1 MIQHH
6 YDLFVIG
13 AGSGGIRAARVAAG
27 LGARVAIAEERFLGG
42 TCVNLGCVPKKL
54 LVHAA
59 HYREDFEDARRYGW
73 DVEVREF
80 HWSRLIANKNA
91 TIERL
96 HGIYER
102 LLTQAGVTLIAG
114 RATLV
119 DPYTVAVGAERYRA
133 RNILIA
139 TGGWPVI
146 PDFPGKEHVVTSNE
160 AFFLEDLPKRVV
172 VVGGGYI
179 AVEFAGIFHG
189 LGCETALLYRG
200 DLFLRGFDDDAR
212 AFLAEEMRK
221 KGVDLR
227 FNAQVVEIKKT
238 LGGLQVM
245 LQDGQAF
252 ETDLVMA
259 ATGRAPNVIG
269 LGLGPLGVKLNE
281 NGAIVVDDHFQSSI
295 PSIHAIGDVIDRVQL
310 TPVALAEGTALARHL
325 FGGGSHPF
333 DYANIPTC
341 VFSQPNLAC
350 VGLTESAARARFGEI
365 DIYKHSFTQL
375 KHTLSGRPERTL
387 VKLVVDRASDRVLG
401 THLVGPEAGEVIQG
415 IAIAIKAGAT
425 KAVFDATLGIH
436 PTVAEEFVT
445 LREPVGG

>member
-1 MIQHH
+1 MTHYD

-13 AGSGGIRAARVAAG
+13 AGSGGVRAARVAAG
-27 LGARVAIAEERFLGG
+27 LGARVAIAEERLLGG
-42 TCVNLGCVPKKL
+42 TCVNVGCVPKKL

-59 HYREDFEDARRYGW
+59 HYREDFEDALRFGW
-73 DVEVREF
+73 DVDVRDF

-102 LLTQAGVTLIAG
+102 LLTQAGVTLIMG

-119 DPYTVAVGAERYRA
+119 DPHTVAVGEERHRA
-133 RNILIA
+133 KHILIA

-146 PDFPGKEHVVTSNE
+146 PEFPGKEHVVTSNE
-160 AFFLEDLPKRVV
+160 AFFLEDLPKRVA

-179 AVEFAGIFHG
+179 AVEFAGIFNG
-189 LGCETALLYRG
+189 LGCTTSLLYRG
-200 DLFLRGFDDDAR
+200 ELFLRGFDDDAR
-212 AFLAEEMRK
+212 AFLTGEMRK

-227 FNAQVVEIKKT
+227 FNTQVAGIKKT
-238 LGGLQVM
+238 PDGLRVM
-245 LQDGQAF
+245 LRDGQVL

-259 ATGRAPNVIG
+259 ATGRVPNVSG
-269 LGLGPLGVKLNE
+269 LGLDRLGVKLNE
-281 NGAIVVDDHFQSSI
+281 NGAIVVDGHFQSSI

-310 TPVALAEGTALARHL
+310 TPVALAEGMALAQHL
-325 FGGGSHPF
+325 FGGASCPL
-333 DYANIPTC
+333 DYQNIPTC

-350 VGLTESAARARFGEI
+350 VGLTESAARARFDEI
-365 DIYKHSFTQL
+365 DIYQHSFTQL

-387 VKLVVDRASDRVLG
+387 VKLVVERRSEQVLG
-401 THLVGPEAGEVIQG
+401 AHLVGPEAGEVIQG
-415 IAIAIKAGAT
+415 IAIALKAGAT

-436 PTVAEEFVT
+436 PSVAEEFVT
-445 LREPVGG
+445 LRQPVGG